1 MKKIISILLAA
12 LTLTATACT
21 KQKTNMND
29 NQPKSHKT
37 LVAYF
42 SATGTTARVAQQL
55 AQTIGADLYTITPK
69 EGYTAADLDWNNP
82 QSRSSVE
89 MKDNASRPE
98 LGGKA
103 IDTKAYDVVFIGYP
117 IWWDLAPHAVNTFIE
132 THDLKGKTVVPFA
145 TSGGSTITNS
155 VKALRKAYPNIE
167 WNDGRLLNHPSES
180 ELKEWAEQF

>member
-69 EGYTAADLDWNNP
+69 EGYTAADLD
-82 QSRSSVE
+82 
-89 MKDNASRPE
+89 
-98 LGGKA
+98 
-103 IDTKAYDVVFIGYP
+103 
-117 IWWDLAPHAVNTFIE
+117 
-132 THDLKGKTVVPFA
+132 
-145 TSGGSTITNS
+145 
-155 VKALRKAYPNIE
+155 
-167 WNDGRLLNHPSES
+167 
-180 ELKEWAEQF
+180 